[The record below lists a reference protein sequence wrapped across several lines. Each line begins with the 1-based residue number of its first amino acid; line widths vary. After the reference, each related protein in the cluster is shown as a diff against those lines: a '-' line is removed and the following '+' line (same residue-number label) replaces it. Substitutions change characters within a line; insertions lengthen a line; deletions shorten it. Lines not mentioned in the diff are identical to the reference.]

1 VHIKIGHL
9 LHSGITGP
17 GHAVE
22 RMRKRKGR
30 TMRPVRPSHKNEL
43 WYRAELQRL
52 VKHLRARTQ
61 AVLIPA
67 LASLFPKQATD
78 GALFAVDSP
87 NESSAKAQIKN
98 LAREFGGID
107 KLAGRLAFGAAARSR
122 DAVDDR
128 LASAIRA
135 SVSVDVKPF
144 LTNNPRITSATHA
157 AVNAN
162 VDLIKSIPEQYFDKI
177 TNAVE
182 THWAEGMRWESL
194 TDRIQEIGDITET
207 RAAFIARDQT
217 AKMNSSFNQVRQTD
231 LGIEQYEWSTS
242 EDERVRDSHADLDG
256 EVFSWDNP
264 PIVDD
269 EPVNPGMACNCRC
282 VALPH
287 LDLDNMEAQFGFGA
301 AA

>member
-1 VHIKIGHL
+1 VHIKIAHL
-9 LHSGITGP
+9 LHAGITGP

-43 WYRAELQRL
+43 WYRAELHRL
-52 VKHLRARTQ
+52 VKHLRQRVQT
-61 AVLIPA
+61 VLIPA
-67 LASLFPKQATD
+67 LKSLWPQETTD
-78 GALFAVDSP
+78 SAIFAVDSP
-87 NESSAKAQIKN
+87 TESSAKAQIKS

-157 AVNAN
+157 AIKDN

-217 AKMNSSFNQVRQTD
+217 AKMNSSFNQVRQVD

-242 EDERVRDSHADLDG
+242 EDERVRDSHAEIDG

-269 EPVNPGMACNCRC
+269 EPVNPGMACGCRC
-282 VALPH
+282 AALPH
-287 LDLDNMEAQFGFGA
+287 IDLDNMEAQFGFGA